1 MLWELMLE
9 IRNGLMLVLVL
20 VLVFLGLMDVRLSV
34 NLGLGLGLI
43 LKLRL
48 IDDLSL
54 GIIQIESVVVEIVHV
69 GVGIGIHVHRIIGIH
84 GDDCSGR
91 RACHAS
97 LPFVLALFLPQPNHT
112 RLGVQEYY
120 LILVSML

>member
-1 MLWELMLE
+1 
-9 IRNGLMLVLVL
+9 MLVW
-20 VLVFLGLMDVRLSV
+20 VLVFLALMDVSLIV
-34 NLGLGLGLI
+34 ILGLRLGLGLI

-48 IDDLSL
+48 INELSL
-54 GIIQIESVVVEIVHV
+54 GIIQIEIVVVEIVHV
-69 GVGIGIHVHRIIGIH
+69 GVGVGIHVHRIIGIH

-97 LPFVLALFLPQPNHT
+97 LPFVLALFLPRPNHT

-120 LILVSML
+120 LVLVSTALIHGLDYPS